1 MTIDRP
7 ADRQVPG
14 LRRLWQQAF
23 GDDDAFLDAF
33 FGTAFAAERCR
44 CVTVDGRVAAA
55 LYWLDCTCREQKL
68 AYLYAVATDKVFR
81 GKGLCHGLMADTHSH
96 LASLGYAG
104 AVLVPG
110 SKELFRLYEGM
121 GYRPFGGIREFTAA
135 ANAPAV
141 VLRRI
146 DAEEYAALRRQ
157 LLPAGGV
164 VQEGPTLAF
173 LQTQADFYAGE
184 GFLLAAAMD
193 GDHVFVPELLG
204 AAPAAESIGAALG
217 AKTGTFR
224 TPAESPFAMYLPFCR
239 AEPPAYF
246 GLALD

>member
-7 ADRQVPG
+7 APSQIPG

-33 FGTAFAAERCR
+33 FITAFSAERCR
-44 CVTVDGRVAAA
+44 CVTVDGQVAAA
-55 LYWLDCTCREQKL
+55 LYWLDCTCRGQKF
-68 AYLYAVATDKVFR
+68 AYLYAVATDKAFR
-81 GKGLCHGLMADTHSH
+81 GKGLCHGLMADTHTH
-96 LASLGYAG
+96 LKALGYAG
-104 AVLVPG
+104 AILVPG
-110 SKELFRLYEGM
+110 SRELFRLYEGM

-135 ANAPAV
+135 AKAPAAD
-141 VLRRI
+141 LRQV

-157 LLPAGGV
+157 LLPVGGV

-173 LQTQADFYAGE
+173 LQTQAEFYAGE

-193 GDHVFVPELLG
+193 GTHVFVPELLG
-204 AAPAAESIGAALG
+204 DAAAAETIVAALG

-224 TPAESPFAMYLPFCR
+224 TPGERPFAMYLSLTQT
-239 AEPPAYF
+239 EPPAYF
-246 GLALD
+246 GFALD